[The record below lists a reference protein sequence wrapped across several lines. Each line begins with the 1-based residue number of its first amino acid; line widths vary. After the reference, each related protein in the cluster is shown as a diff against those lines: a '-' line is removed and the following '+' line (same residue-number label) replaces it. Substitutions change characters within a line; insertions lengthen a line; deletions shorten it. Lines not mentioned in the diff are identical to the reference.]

1 MERIKL
7 VAFPREMGSKGKT
20 KELRSKGMLP
30 GVVYG
35 RGDAPTPVTLESKA
49 LKKALSTAGGMNVLL
64 DMEIKGDDGAS
75 VETVMVKELQRH
87 PLQYDFLV
95 HADLLRIS
103 LDEKLE
109 VKVPLFFVGE
119 PVGVK
124 EGGLFQVQYREVRVQ
139 CLPAEI
145 PDSFE
150 VPVEA
155 LNIGDSLSVADLV
168 LPPGVEM
175 LEELDETLASVLI
188 PQEEEVDEAAEA
200 PEEGVA
206 GTETEETPG
215 AADEEADNA

>member
-75 VETVMVKELQRH
+75 VETVMVKDLQRH

-109 VKVPLFFVGE
+109 VKIPLVFVGE
-119 PVGVK
+119 PAGVK
-124 EGGLFQVQYREVRVQ
+124 DGGLFQVQYREVRVQ
-139 CLPAEI
+139 CLPGEI
-145 PDSFE
+145 PDSIE
-150 VPVEA
+150 VPVDA
-155 LNIGDSLSVADLV
+155 MTINDSLSVADLV
-168 LPPGVEM
+168 LPAGVEM
-175 LEELDETLASVLI
+175 LEEPDETIASVLI
-188 PQEEEVDEAAEA
+188 PQEEEVEVEA
-200 PEEGVA
+200 PEEGEA
-206 GTETEETPG
+206 GVETEEAPEG
-215 AADEEADNA
+215 SDEGADEA

>member
-1 MERIKL
+1 MERIKI
-7 VAFPREMGSKGKT
+7 VAFPRKLSSKGKT
-20 KELRSKGMLP
+20 KELRAKGMLP
-30 GVVYG
+30 AVVYG
-35 RGDAPTPVTLESKA
+35 RGNDPMAITLESMA

-109 VKVPLFFVGE
+109 VKVPLIFLGE
-119 PVGVK
+119 PAGVK

-139 CLPAEI
+139 CLPGEI
-145 PDSFE
+145 PDSIE
-150 VPVEA
+150 VPVDTM
-155 LNIGDSLSVADLV
+155 NIGDSLNVADLN

-175 LEELDETLASVLI
+175 LEEPDETIASVLI
-188 PQEEEVDEAAEA
+188 PQAEEVEEEVEA
-200 PEEGVA
+200 PEEG
-206 GTETEETPG
+206 EEG
-215 AADEEADNA
+215 AAPEEAPETSEEEAE

>member
-20 KELRSKGMLP
+20 KELRSKGLLP

-35 RGDAPTPVTLESKA
+35 RGDDSLPVTLESKA

-64 DMEIKGDDGAS
+64 DMEIKGDDGAA

-87 PLQYDFLV
+87 PLQNDFLV

-103 LDEKLE
+103 LDQKLE

-139 CLPAEI
+139 CLPTAI

-168 LPPGVEM
+168 LPAGVEM
-175 LEELDETLASVLI
+175 LEEPDETLASVLT

-200 PEEGVA
+200 LDEGVA
-206 GTETEETPG
+206 GAETEETPG
-215 AADEEADNA
+215 ATDDEADNA

>member
-20 KELRSKGMLP
+20 KQLRSKGMVP

-35 RGDAPTPVTLESKA
+35 QGDAPIPVTLESIA

-64 DMEIKGDDGAS
+64 DMEIKGEEGAA
-75 VETVMVKELQRH
+75 VQTVMVKELQRH
-87 PLQYDFLV
+87 PLKYDFLV

-109 VKVPLFFVGE
+109 VKVPLIFVGE
-119 PVGVK
+119 PLGVK

-145 PDSFE
+145 PDSIE

-155 LNIGDSLSVADLV
+155 LNIGDSLSVADLL

-175 LEELDETLASVLI
+175 LEEPDETLASVLI
-188 PQEEEVDEAAEA
+188 PQEEVEEAVEA
-200 PEEGVA
+200 PEEGVPGA
-206 GTETEETPG
+206 ETEEAP
-215 AADEEADNA
+215 AEPDAEADNA